1 MAFNRQLQR
10 SQPLAEINMIPLID
24 VMLVLLIVFMIAA
37 PLITHAVKIE
47 LPKATSAPT
56 DRKPANIQLSIQA
69 DGKIFWNGENVS
81 KEVLTEKMLVAAK
94 QNPQPELH
102 ILADAKTP
110 YETVAQTLA
119 ASAKAGLAKI
129 GFISEPEKTP

>member
-1 MAFNRQLQR
+1 MAFHRQPQHN
-10 SQPLAEINMIPLID
+10 QPLVEINMIPLID

-47 LPKATSAPT
+47 LPKATSAPSE
-56 DRKPANIQLSIQA
+56 RKPEAIQLSIQA
-69 DGKIFWNGENVS
+69 DGKTFWNGESVS
-81 KEVLTEKMLVAAK
+81 REIMTEKMLAAAK

-110 YETVAQTLA
+110 YELVAQTLA